1 MENIRYE
8 LTGDLN
14 LTDNPIDFGTTI
26 YQSNGLKI
34 NQRFGALF
42 KRDVDEDLLFDGS
55 FGYFTYKYTS
65 DTSGNSFNILKDN
78 TLIGNISNKGFIS
91 DEVEDIPVNTQ
102 TTTLYAKL
110 LGGKE
115 TLLLTDEAGE
125 AIATI
130 NLSEE
135 INSFDIAVIDTSTIR
150 ITTYTSLD
158 YYTYDINIFNK
169 TISGRLYSTG
179 VIGGSIITLPES
191 LGSTYV
197 TNCYSLSQDIVT
209 TGIALKTLSHSLKCW
224 YNGSVQ
230 QMDTVIRKISSS
242 STNTKPTG
250 GLSIPTRSGFYVNQ
264 YNYTEQNIAFNNNIV
279 EANLDHIVYISTDTV
294 YYYDNLGTLKS
305 LTTKVQ
311 EKPEIVGILNDRY
324 LCFNTT
330 SKNNTVDLKTSRLFS
345 RSKDYNARL
354 WIDNSTLTDG
364 SSFVEQYVAT
374 GINEQWYNKGYYG
387 NGCNYPAISIVYNT
401 ADQLSFQYYPK
412 LNNTPVI
419 QDDYDNYINIYVTT
433 NQTGAITQYPS
444 YYRSLRRGNISL
456 NYALQDFN
464 WPTDTTLTLPTINTI
479 SSTVL
484 NKGVTYNGVNSSTLQ
499 NDINNLVTFNYIST
513 DYLNSKTIFLLNGD
527 LYGYDDKFIYNLQY
541 SGGTVQ
547 SETPVFNMDGYTFL
561 GVLNSSVLLYAKM
574 DKSLYLFTGSMIV
587 EKIKDASGID
597 ADSVGSYKQMLGGN
611 ALVFSTNYGTILF
624 YDGQFTR
631 IGDSTDNLNSS
642 SNICIGNTVYAL
654 YEEPGYKKD
663 KLTLE
668 TEFIPTTGSLLK
680 GNVIGVVLRLDK
692 HSTDKKTGQIKL
704 SISTLTDIVKQ
715 GTTQTIDILP
725 NTWDF
730 KDQAMI
736 RFTPRFS
743 SCNAI
748 KIKVESDFDIL
759 DMILETDATESKS
772 VTRSKA

>member
-42 KRDVDEDLLFDGS
+42 KRNVDADLLYDGNY
-55 FGYFTYKYTS
+55 GYFTFKR
-65 DTSGNSFNILKDN
+65 NENNFNILKNN
-78 TLIGNISNKGFIS
+78 TLIGNISNQGFLSTEI
-91 DEVEDIPVNTQ
+91 ENIPIATQ
-102 TTTLYAKL
+102 ATTIYASL

-130 NLSEE
+130 SLSEE
-135 INSFDIAVIDTSTIR
+135 INSFDVAILDTSNIR
-150 ITTYTSLD
+150 LTAFTSLD

-169 TISGRLYSTG
+169 TISDRLYSTG
-179 VIGGSIITLPES
+179 VIGGSVIEFPQQ
-191 LGSTYV
+191 LGGTHV
-197 TNCYSLSQDIVT
+197 ANCYSLT
-209 TGIALKTLSHSLKCW
+209 TDTSTNGLNLKTIYHTLKCW

-230 QMDTVIRKISSS
+230 AMDTVSRKIPIS
-242 STNTKPTG
+242 STSTKPTG
-250 GLSIPTRSGFYVNQ
+250 GLSIPTCSSFYINQ
-264 YNYTEQNIAFNNNIV
+264 FNYTEQNIAFNNNIV
-279 EANLDHIVYISTDTV
+279 EANLDHVVYIDTNTV
-294 YYYDNLGTLKS
+294 YYYDNLGTLKA
-305 LTTKVQ
+305 LTTQ
-311 EKPEIVGILNDRY
+311 ILEKPLIVGILNDRY
-324 LCFNTT
+324 ICFNTT
-330 SKNNTVDLKTSRLFS
+330 SKNNTVDLKTSRFFS

-354 WIDNSTLTDG
+354 WVDNNLVSDG
-364 SSFVEQYVAT
+364 TSFVEQYIAT
-374 GINEQWYNKGYYG
+374 GINEQWYTKGFTG
-387 NGCNYPAISIVYNT
+387 SGCNYPSISIVYNT
-401 ADQLSFQYYPK
+401 TDQLNFQYYPK
-412 LNNTPVI
+412 LNNIPVI
-419 QDDYDNYINIYVTT
+419 QDDYDNYINIYATA
-433 NQTGAITQYPS
+433 NQVGAITQYPS
-444 YYRSLRRGNISL
+444 YYRSIRRESFSL

-464 WPTDTTLTLPTINTI
+464 WPTDTTLTLPVINTI

-484 NKGVTYNGVNSSTLQ
+484 NKGITYNGVNSSTLQ
-499 NDINNLVTFNYIST
+499 NDINNLVTFNYVAS

-574 DKSLYLFTGSMIV
+574 DKSLYRFTGSMVV

-611 ALVFSTNYGTILF
+611 ALVFSTDYGTILF

-631 IGDSTDNLNSS
+631 IGDSTDNLESS
-642 SNICIGNTVYAL
+642 SNICIGDKVYAL
-654 YEEPGYKKD
+654 YEEPGYSKD

-668 TEFIPTTGSLLK
+668 TEYIPTTGSLLK
-680 GNVIGVVLRLDK
+680 GNVIGVVLRLDN
-692 HSTDKKTGQIKL
+692 HSTSKKTGQVKL
-704 SISTLTDIVKQ
+704 TISTLTDIVKQ
-715 GTTQTIDILP
+715 GTTQTIDVLP
-725 NTWDF
+725 NVWDIRN
-730 KDQAMI
+730 QAMI
-736 RFTPRFS
+736 RFTPRFN

-748 KIKVESDFDIL
+748 KLKIESDFDIL
-759 DMILETDATESKS
+759 DMILETDTSESKS
-772 VTRSKA
+772 VTKNK

>member
-42 KRDVDEDLLFDGS
+42 KRDVDADLLYDGNY
-55 FGYFTYKYTS
+55 GYFTFKRS
-65 DTSGNSFNILKDN
+65 ENNFNILKDN
-78 TLIGNISNKGFIS
+78 ALIGNISNQGFLSTEI
-91 DEVEDIPVNTQ
+91 ENIPVATQ
-102 TTTLYAKL
+102 TTTIYASL

-130 NLSEE
+130 SLSEE
-135 INSFDIAVIDTSTIR
+135 INSFDVAILDTSNIR
-150 ITTYTSLD
+150 LTAFTSLD

-169 TISGRLYSTG
+169 TISDRLYSTG
-179 VIGGSIITLPES
+179 VIGGSVIEFPQQ
-191 LGSTYV
+191 LGSTHV
-197 TNCYSLSQDIVT
+197 ANCYSLTSDTIT
-209 TGIALKTLSHSLKCW
+209 NGLNLKTIYHTLKCW

-230 QMDTVIRKISSS
+230 AMDTVSRKIPIS
-242 STNTKPTG
+242 STSTKPTG
-250 GLSIPTRSGFYVNQ
+250 GLSIPTRSSFYINQ
-264 YNYTEQNIAFNNNIV
+264 FNYTEQNIAFNNNIV
-279 EANLDHIVYISTDTV
+279 EANLDHVVYIDTNTV
-294 YYYDNLGTLKS
+294 YYYDNLGTLKA
-305 LTTKVQ
+305 LTTQ
-311 EKPEIVGILNDRY
+311 ILEKPLIVGILNDRY
-324 LCFNTT
+324 ICFNTS
-330 SKNNTVDLKTSRLFS
+330 SKNNTVDLKTSRFFS

-354 WIDNSTLTDG
+354 WVDNNLVSDG
-364 SSFVEQYVAT
+364 TSFVEQYIAS
-374 GINEQWYNKGYYG
+374 GINEQWYTKGFTG
-387 NGCNYPAISIVYNT
+387 SGCNYPSISIVYNT
-401 ADQLSFQYYPK
+401 TDQLNFQYYPK

-419 QDDYDNYINIYVTT
+419 QDDYDNYINIYVTA
-433 NQTGAITQYPS
+433 NSTGAVTQYPS
-444 YYRSLRRGNISL
+444 YYRSIRRGSFSL

-464 WPTDTTLTLPTINTI
+464 WPTDTTLTLPVINTI

-499 NDINNLVTFNYIST
+499 NDINNLVTFNYVAS

-574 DKSLYLFTGSMIV
+574 DKSLYRFTGSMVV

-611 ALVFSTNYGTILF
+611 ALVFSTDYGTILF

-631 IGDSTDNLNSS
+631 IGDSTDNLESS
-642 SNICIGNTVYAL
+642 SNICIGDKVYAL
-654 YEEPGYKKD
+654 YEEPGYSKD

-680 GNVIGVVLRLDK
+680 GNVIGVVLRLDN
-692 HSTDKKTGQIKL
+692 HSTSKKTGQVKL
-704 SISTLTDIVKQ
+704 TISTLTDIVKQ
-715 GTTQTIDILP
+715 GTTQTIDVLP
-725 NTWDF
+725 NVWDIRN
-730 KDQAMI
+730 QAMI
-736 RFTPRFS
+736 RFTPRFN

-748 KIKVESDFDIL
+748 KLKIESDFDIL
-759 DMILETDATESKS
+759 DMILETDATESKV
-772 VTRSKA
+772 VTKNK